1 MPVAVAAL
9 REQAVLLLAVL
20 LPVVHVGVGVG
31 VGVVVVVVVMVLGV
45 LLGGAVSI
53 ALLTARGTSSC

>member
-20 LPVVHVGVGVG
+20 LPVVHVGVG